1 MSAQQD
7 EIRRLIAEKRDAISA
22 NLEAFFSRNMEDLV
36 AAGMAQGSVAK
47 AAFRAG
53 LLARLLA
60 EGPHATIKEL
70 RHFADSLEKQ
80 VGHAN

>member
-1 MSAQQD
+1 
-7 EIRRLIAEKRDAISA
+7 
-22 NLEAFFSRNMEDLV
+22 MEDLV